1 MKGGDVKSDSSFLC
15 KAHSTI
21 PQGVVALRR
30 KKIIDILLTFQCIV
44 YISIEKLRDQCDNES
59 SRKVT
64 KIISNAVY
72 VYQLI

>member
-1 MKGGDVKSDSSFLC
+1 MNGVDGKSVSSFLC

-30 KKIIDILLTFQCIV
+30 KKIVDTLLTFQCLV
-44 YISIEKLRDQCDNES
+44 YISIEKLRDQCDDES

-64 KIISNAVY
+64 KI
-72 VYQLI
+72 